1 MSETVTRAISG
12 AVYIVLLIGATL
24 YSQISFEILFGIF
37 MFIASYEF
45 AKLIKLP
52 KSLSMIISL
61 MASACL
67 WWDRDILPI
76 KIIALFSAIIL
87 LALVAELFTTKK
99 PNRSFPVKMVIFLG
113 YIIAAFITI
122 QYLPFIKENDEYIYR
137 PQIIIGLL
145 IMIWTNDTFAYIV
158 GKKFGKKKL
167 FERISPKKTIEGFF
181 GGMIFSIIAAIIL
194 SQYFDFFNIVIWIS
208 SAIFVSIFGTTGD
221 LVESHFKREAGVK
234 DSGSI
239 MPGHGGILDRL
250 DSVIFVAPFLYLI
263 YQIL

>member
-12 AVYIVLLIGATL
+12 AVYIALLVGATL
-24 YSQISFEILFGIF
+24 FHKISFELLFGVF
-37 MFIASYEF
+37 MFIASFEF

-52 KSLSMIISL
+52 KSLAMIISL
-61 MASACL
+61 MASTCL
-67 WWDRDILPI
+67 FWDRDILPI
-76 KIIALFSAIIL
+76 NAIAIFAAVIL

-99 PNRSFPVKMVIFLG
+99 PNRSFPMKMIIFLG
-113 YIIAAFITI
+113 YIIASFLSI
-122 QYLPFIKENDEYIYR
+122 QYLPFVKEGDELIYR
-137 PQIIIGLL
+137 PQVIIGLL

-158 GKKFGKKKL
+158 GKKFGKNKL
-167 FERISPKKTIEGFF
+167 FERISPKKTIEGFL
-181 GGMIFSIIAAIIL
+181 GGMVFTVVAAIIL
-194 SQYFDFFNIVIWIS
+194 SQFFSFYNIVIWIS
-208 SAIFVSIFGTTGD
+208 SAIFVSIFGTIGD